1 MNIDTRPCNM
11 VPEGNSIS
19 PRSLSVNAK
28 EMPGI
33 FLIILLMV
41 DKTSTDGHPRMF
53 ILHPVLKEAIIF
65 VPKMAQ
71 K

>member
-11 VPEGNSIS
+11 VPEGNNIS

-33 FLIILLMV
+33 FLISLLIA
-41 DKTSTDGHPRMF
+41 DKTSTDVHPLVCLYY
-53 ILHPVLKEAIIF
+53 I
-65 VPKMAQ
+65 Q
-71 K
+71 S